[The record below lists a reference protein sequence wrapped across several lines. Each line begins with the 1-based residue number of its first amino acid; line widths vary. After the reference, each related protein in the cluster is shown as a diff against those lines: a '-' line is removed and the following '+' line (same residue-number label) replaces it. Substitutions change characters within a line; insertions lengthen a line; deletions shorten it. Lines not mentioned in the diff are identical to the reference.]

1 MASKKKIIMDE
12 HDIRRTL
19 MRLSH
24 EIVEKNKSTENLVVI
39 GIRKRGDIL
48 AVRIAK
54 NLEMI
59 EGRKVPAG
67 ILDTTLYRDDINVEH
82 LDKPVFNY
90 TDITFPIDNKHL
102 ILVDDVLCTG
112 RTTRAAMDGLMDFGR
127 PANIQLL
134 VLIDRGH
141 RELPIEANYVG
152 KNVPTSRKELIKVNL
167 NEIDKVE
174 NVVISKGETELMC

>member
-1 MASKKKIIMDE
+1 MIASKEKIIMDKY
-12 HDIRRTL
+12 DIRRTL

-39 GIRKRGDIL
+39 GIRKRGDKL

-67 ILDTTLYRDDINVEH
+67 TLDTTLLRDDINIKTLE
-82 LDKPVFNY
+82 KPIFNY
-90 TDITFPIDNKHL
+90 TDIDFPIEEKHV
-102 ILVDDVLCTG
+102 ILVDDVLYTG
-112 RTTRAAMDGLMDFGR
+112 RTIRAAMDGLMDFGR
-127 PANIQLL
+127 PASIQLL

-141 RELPIEANYVG
+141 RELPVSANYVG
-152 KNVPTSRKELIKVNL
+152 KSVPTSRTEIVKVHLKET
-167 NEIDKVE
+167 DDGVE
-174 NVVISKGETELMC
+174 NVVIRKKETD